1 MPGMTQQQMPTI
13 QLCRA
18 FQEGNVGLRLYDSLV
33 LFSLQYSEDSGISTV
48 SRTDHSIAQTR
59 ELVCTKIVVPQVV
72 ARGK

>member
-1 MPGMTQQQMPTI
+1 MIQNWRSSLCSTQKI
-13 QLCRA
+13 L
-18 FQEGNVGLRLYDSLV
+18 
-33 LFSLQYSEDSGISTV
+33 GISTM